1 MASASG
7 LGPEPAEINA
17 DELYR
22 RSSPEDDTSTRGI
35 FADVV
40 ISFAGVLMILTS
52 IMEIIQGMAAV
63 SDPEFYSAG
72 SDYLLQFNVTTW
84 GWVHIV
90 IGAVSVVVAVGVLR
104 RLRWGYLAGLVV
116 VGLSMLSNFA
126 FLPHYPV
133 ASIVVIA
140 IDVLIIWALLS
151 ALAREAREAA

>member
-7 LGPEPAEINA
+7 LGPEPAEIDA

-22 RSSPEDDTSTRGI
+22 RTSSKDDTSTRGI
-35 FADVV
+35 FGDVV
-40 ISFAGVLMILTS
+40 ISFAGVLLLLTS
-52 IMEIIQGMAAV
+52 LMEIIQGMAAV

-72 SDYLLQFNVTTW
+72 SDYFLQFNVKTW

-90 IGAVSVVVAVGVLR
+90 IGAVSVVVAVGILK
-104 RLRWGYLAGLVV
+104 RLHWGYLSGLVV

-133 ASIVVIA
+133 AAVIVIA
-140 IDVLIIWALLS
+140 LDVLVIWALLG
-151 ALAREAREAA
+151 ALAREARES